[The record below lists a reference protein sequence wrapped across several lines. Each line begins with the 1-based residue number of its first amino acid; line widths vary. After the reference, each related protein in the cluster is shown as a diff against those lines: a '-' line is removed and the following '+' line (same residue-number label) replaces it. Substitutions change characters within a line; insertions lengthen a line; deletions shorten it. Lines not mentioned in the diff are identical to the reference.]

1 MSTSPGRY
9 PFDPAKAKALLKQAG
24 WPPGTKLKVVLPP
37 PNMRVVAG
45 KSSPHQLR
53 KVGLE
58 VEIVPMEWAQW
69 LSDVFKARNYDLTV
83 ISHVEPLDLDI
94 YARDDYYFDY
104 KLPAYKA
111 LIPNSSDVRSS
122 KRPEL
127 YGKAQQMLADDAVNV
142 FLFLLPKWVS
152 WNAKLKGL
160 WDNAPIPA
168 NDLTEVGWKN

>member
-1 MSTSPGRY
+1 M
-9 PFDPAKAKALLKQAG
+9 A
-24 WPPGTKLKVVLPP
+24 LPP
-37 PNMRVVAG
+37 PEYARRSGEIIAA
-45 KSSPHQLR
+45 QLK
-53 KVGLE
+53 KVGIE

-69 LSDVFKARNYDLTV
+69 LSDVFKAKNYDLTV

-104 KLPAYKA
+104 KNPAYKA
-111 LIPNSSDVRSS
+111 LIAELSTTFDQS
-122 KRPEL
+122 KRLEL

-142 FLFLLPKWVS
+142 FLFLLPKSGV

-168 NDLTEVGWKN
+168 NDLTEVSWDE